1 MAQCAALGSMTDA
14 PTPGATALHD
24 DLNAYASAQ
33 SRLYEAL
40 ADFQAEWLRHSLDS
54 SRPHPILG
62 EYGLSLCLLRP
73 RNCNTCNLNLFHT
86 DGGQLDTYLANA
98 TGIDILNATTELLG
112 LDLLKTM
119 APGFKDHQPQ
129 PEPAPVVLPPTGVVV
144 TPPEAKGL
152 PNGTVIAGLPATP
165 APAADP
171 ETPAAEP
178 RHTPGPFDPPDPEAL
193 NQQFEALDAINDQDP
208 VLVRNIVQSF
218 KARFEIGRISFAKA
232 ITTQER
238 LDYLAELIAT
248 AAAARKEAPCP

>member
-14 PTPGATALHD
+14 PPSGATALHD

-171 ETPAAEP
+171 EPPADPAPEP
-178 RHTPGPFDPPDPEAL
+178 LNPPDPEAL